1 MSCNIT
7 RGRDISCKDSI
18 GGIKAIYIAEGFSNN
33 VLSELAAD
41 AIATGQIDSSA
52 DLAADTWSANDA
64 GVLNVAKYSL
74 RPDQSSMTVAIQADY
89 NAGTTMYEQ
98 TLSIALHK
106 IEADDQLRIAELA
119 KSRPQIFVE
128 DSNGTVFLLG
138 AEFGCDLSG
147 GQIMTGAGR
156 GDRAGLDLTFTARES
171 YPVFNISSAAW
182 EAATVSDAPTT
193 VAVFNG
199 VIS

>member
-33 VLSELAAD
+33 VLSEMDAAAVAIGQIASSTELGAGAWSAAD
-41 AIATGQIDSSA
+41 AS
-52 DLAADTWSANDA
+52 
-64 GVLNVAKYSL
+64 VLNVAKYSL
-74 RPDQSSMTVAIQADY
+74 RPDQSSMTVAIQSDY

-98 TLSIALHK
+98 TLSILLHK

-128 DSNGTVFLLG
+128 DSNGTIFLLG

-147 GQIMTGAGR
+147 GQLMTGAGR

-182 EAATVSDAPTT
+182 VDATVEDATPT
-193 VAVFNG
+193 VAIFNG